1 MGRLRYEVDFMKA
14 QRLMLLGQ
22 VHGVTVARADFSLDD
37 GVTVAASLV
46 EEAGFVEHEKVEI
59 SCLETGARLSCAV
72 RGGELERG
80 EVEVG
85 GAAAH
90 LLKPGAKVVISA
102 FGWLKGKQAA
112 KHHPARV
119 RVND

>member
-1 MGRLRYEVDFMKA
+1 MKA
-14 QRLMLLGQ
+14 QRLMLLSQ

-37 GVTVAASLV
+37 GVVLSAELFDA
-46 EEAGFVEHEKVEI
+46 AGFTEHEKVEVY
-59 SCLETGARLSCAV
+59 CLESGARLSCGV
-72 RGGELERG
+72 RSGDGARD

-102 FGWLKGKQAA
+102 WGWLKGKQAA
-112 KHHPARV
+112 KHQPTLV
-119 RVND
+119 RVDG